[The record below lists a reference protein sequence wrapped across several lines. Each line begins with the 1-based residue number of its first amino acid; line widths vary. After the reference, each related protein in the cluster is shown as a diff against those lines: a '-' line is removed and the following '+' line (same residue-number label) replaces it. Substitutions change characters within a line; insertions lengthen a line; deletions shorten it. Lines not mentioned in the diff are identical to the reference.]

1 VLVPAAAGRQEILA
15 DADGGRPAKLLHVA
29 LP

>member
-1 VLVPAAAGRQEILA
+1 VLPAAAGRQELLA
-15 DADGGRPAKLLHVA
+15 EADGGRPAKLLHVA